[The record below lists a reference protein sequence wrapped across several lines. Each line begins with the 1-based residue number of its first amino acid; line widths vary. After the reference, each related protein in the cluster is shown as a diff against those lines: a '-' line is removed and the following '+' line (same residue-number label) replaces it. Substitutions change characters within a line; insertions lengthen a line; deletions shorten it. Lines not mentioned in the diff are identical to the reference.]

1 MTRYAATERR
11 LETVPTAFAALLQSF
26 RRHLRAEN
34 KAERTIQ
41 TYTESLQRL
50 ADFLEAQGMPT
61 DPAVVSREHVEAF
74 ISHLLERHKPATAAN
89 RYRALQTFFRWLEGE
104 GEITAS
110 PMAKMKP
117 PAVPETPPA
126 VVTDAQLVRLFKACD
141 GTDFTHRRDMA
152 VLRLMFDTGM
162 RRAELAGLK
171 VVDLDLESSQ
181 AIVMGK
187 GRRRRICPFGKK
199 AAQALDRYLRA
210 RGRHEYAG
218 CAELWIGRAG
228 AMTDNGVYQIV
239 RARAAQAGIVDGLHP
254 HQLRH
259 TFAHV
264 WLKSGGNEGDLMRLA
279 GWRSREMVN
288 RYGASAADERAREA
302 HKTLSPGDRV

>member
-1 MTRYAATERR
+1 MTRYAATDRR

-61 DPAVVSREHVEAF
+61 DPTVVSREHIEAF

-104 GEITAS
+104 GEMTVS

-126 VVTDAQLVRLFKACD
+126 VVTDAQITRLFKACE
-141 GTDFTHRRDMA
+141 GTDFTQRRDMA

-171 VVDLDLESSQ
+171 VADLDLESSQ
-181 AIVMGK
+181 AIFMGK

-210 RGRHEYAG
+210 RGRHEHAG
-218 CAELWIGRAG
+218 CTELWIGRAG

-302 HKTLSPGDRV
+302 HKALSPGDRV